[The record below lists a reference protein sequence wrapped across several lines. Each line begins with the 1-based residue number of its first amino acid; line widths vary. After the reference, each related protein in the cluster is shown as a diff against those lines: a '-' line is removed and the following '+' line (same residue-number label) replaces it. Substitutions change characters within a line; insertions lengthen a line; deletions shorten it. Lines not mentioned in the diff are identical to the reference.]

1 MSQKS
6 KVTNNVTMLYIMN
19 ITQLILP
26 LVTLPYLTRILSVN
40 SYGVVS
46 YVKNIMA
53 YVTLTI
59 EFGFLLSG
67 TRDIANARTNDE
79 TNQILGNVITSKIIL
94 TFLSFITLL
103 VMIFSIKMLRN
114 YPLFTILMFIP
125 QFLSIFLFDFYFRGI
140 ERMQVITIR
149 FLIMRGTATI
159 LTFFVVKNDS
169 DLLYIPLLDIIGTL
183 LAILWVHLEIK
194 KLGVKIKLSS
204 LKNVLNTLK
213 ESFTYFASSIATTA
227 FTAFNTVIVG
237 IFLKP
242 SKVAFWTLLM
252 SLVVGVQQLY
262 SPISDGIYPRMIK
275 TKSLKLFKNIL
286 LIFSPLLII
295 GCLFTLFFAKYIVTI
310 IAGSKY
316 IAMYPLLQLA
326 VPLLFVSFY
335 SILCGWPLLGAIGK
349 IKETTFSTIVAAIS
363 QILGVIL
370 LLILH
375 IFNLYSLVILRI
387 LSESI
392 LALVRIYYFVR
403 FKNEFN
409 D

>member
-159 LTFFVVKNDS
+159 LGE
-169 DLLYIPLLDIIGTL
+169 L
-183 LAILWVHLEIK
+183 
-194 KLGVKIKLSS
+194 
-204 LKNVLNTLK
+204 
-213 ESFTYFASSIATTA
+213 
-227 FTAFNTVIVG
+227 
-237 IFLKP
+237 
-242 SKVAFWTLLM
+242 
-252 SLVVGVQQLY
+252 
-262 SPISDGIYPRMIK
+262 
-275 TKSLKLFKNIL
+275 
-286 LIFSPLLII
+286 
-295 GCLFTLFFAKYIVTI
+295 
-310 IAGSKY
+310 
-316 IAMYPLLQLA
+316 
-326 VPLLFVSFY
+326 
-335 SILCGWPLLGAIGK
+335 
-349 IKETTFSTIVAAIS
+349 
-363 QILGVIL
+363 
-370 LLILH
+370 
-375 IFNLYSLVILRI
+375 
-387 LSESI
+387 
-392 LALVRIYYFVR
+392 
-403 FKNEFN
+403 
-409 D
+409 